1 MDWKGHPLITAVIMK
16 RECKEQEEE
25 LDQNH
30 GESLFSS
37 PWFWRRRKRKRK
49 KNTPVERRRARKEP
63 WLERKGF
70 LLGVGTY
77 LERAKCAFQTRPL
90 RYVLC
95 MCSVPYICVR
105 ESSEKWWRSRG
116 GEGGGGGGWRGRKFG
131 KERRKEGRKERNRK
145 ERPGHG
151 SLWLRQLSRLSFS
164 STSVYICC
172 CCCSFVALLGLVVRP
187 DTSSL
192 SVAAREGGHGS
203 SEEPEG
209 VEA

>member
-116 GEGGGGGGWRGRKFG
+116 GEGGGNSG
-131 KERRKEGRKERNRK
+131 KREGRKEEKK
-145 ERPGHG
+145 EIEKKGQATVPSGSASYRG
-151 SLWLRQLSRLSFS
+151 SLFPPPPC
-164 STSVYICC
+164 I
-172 CCCSFVALLGLVVRP
+172 FVAVVAL
-187 DTSSL
+187 SL
-192 SVAAREGGHGS
+192 PCSGWWFDLTPVH
-203 SEEPEG
+203 
-209 VEA
+209 